1 MTINR
6 VGIFVD
12 KSTTAILKS
21 KIKVPVSVYHL
32 YSSSSSFSKIIVV
45 ESDTAQYNRF

>member
-32 YSSSSSFSKIIVV
+32 YSSSFSKIIVV